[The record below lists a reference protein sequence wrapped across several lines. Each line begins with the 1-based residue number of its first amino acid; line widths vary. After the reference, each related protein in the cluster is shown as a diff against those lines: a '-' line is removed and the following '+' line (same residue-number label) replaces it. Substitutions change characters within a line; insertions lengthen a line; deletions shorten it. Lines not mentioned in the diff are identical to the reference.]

1 MHNFVFPISIKFL
14 IYTTRQATQ
23 ILFSEAGANPLKA
36 NDYGRQPKDY
46 ARDPRIKKLLKNYSD
61 DYTEIKKQQEM
72 EQRRKFPLE
81 MRLKEHIVGQ
91 ESAITTVASAI
102 R

>member
-1 MHNFVFPISIKFL
+1 M
-14 IYTTRQATQ
+14 
-23 ILFSEAGANPLKA
+23 KA